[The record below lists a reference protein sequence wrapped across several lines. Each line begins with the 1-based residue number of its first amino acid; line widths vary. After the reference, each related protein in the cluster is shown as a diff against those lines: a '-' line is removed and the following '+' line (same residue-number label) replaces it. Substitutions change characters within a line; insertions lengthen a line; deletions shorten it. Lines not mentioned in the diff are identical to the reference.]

1 MYFYY
6 RKDVFSVKILEL
18 TLTNFLPIIS
28 GIGKDCIH
36 IDLRDSES
44 TINVLIG
51 KIGSGKTYI
60 LSHLQPFSTV
70 GTLDVRNQDDP
81 IVPEKDGQ
89 KIIMY
94 EKDNH
99 EYKITHD
106 YIWSGKSHTKKSYIE
121 KDGIELNEN
130 GNGSSFKE
138 IIRLEFGIEQSFLRL
153 IRLGPNVINFI
164 NMKATERKSF
174 VASLL
179 ASTEIYLLL
188 YKNWSSELRTL
199 NTQASILMNK
209 LNNIPYHDIN
219 ELESQITEMQ
229 DTLCSLNGEL
239 TDFTKEKFA
248 LQAENKSYM
257 DGKSLQE
264 LKIEET
270 QLKNHID
277 KMKDEVILLENQL
290 AVFQTYPNINDVSK
304 EIGKLDQMLSSTT
317 EKLTLYNSEYDEIS
331 KNLNIAI
338 DRKTTMEND
347 SHMKTLHET
356 YDMLISQS
364 EIYKKELHEFNCQYS
379 SKFLSTLLG
388 DLNTVNILISE
399 IGQYDTDIVKTL
411 CNSDASA
418 IQYAKKKVDILTYRK
433 IKVQKEMSNLKFSET
448 YQVTSPLYF
457 PPFCP
462 TSSCPYYRTH
472 PETLKRSTH
481 GKNAVQ
487 EQLVLY
493 QNELKD
499 LDIEIYRYSDYPI
512 IYHKIQNVKE
522 MLDKMIPVLNKI
534 GALKCGS
541 LVTILT
547 LANYRVWYDY
557 DKIVDTIDLL
567 EKREKYADLIS
578 QIKIIKS
585 EIDELDMQ
593 DISSISNEI
602 SVLSVKKK
610 EKEVEIQNTEKAYLE
625 LESSLKKYNR
635 MYVELSEKSIHETN
649 LKNAKETISNMV
661 NRIDM
666 LQKAFDMIDMNA
678 SKIQLLDTK
687 SIELKA
693 KIDELSSKLD
703 EHKTILHDMKYTNNE
718 LTNVLEEQKY
728 MSYMVDAVS
737 SKKGIPLIM
746 IQMFLDQCREMVNDL
761 IFNICEDDLEI
772 LPFDINETEFK
783 IPYMVNGQKIDDISK
798 ASQGQSSIVSTAMS
812 FALARQTGSSVY
824 NIPLLDEMDAP
835 LHKSDKQR
843 FIAILLKHLSEIGS
857 EQCFVITH
865 DDNTFDGYPVQV
877 IMTTNENVNTDK
889 YTNIIRL

>member
-1 MYFYY
+1 M
-6 RKDVFSVKILEL
+6 KILEL
-18 TLTNFLPIIS
+18 TLINFLPIIS
-28 GIGKDCIH
+28 GIGKECIH
-36 IDLRDSES
+36 IDLRDSKS

-81 IVPEKDGQ
+81 IVTGKDGK
-89 KIIMY
+89 KIILY
-94 EKDNH
+94 QKDGH
-99 EYKITHD
+99 EYRITHD

-138 IIRLEFGIEQSFLRL
+138 LIRLEFGIEQSFLRL

-164 NMKATERKSF
+164 NMKATERKAF
-174 VASLL
+174 IASLL

-209 LNNIPYHDIN
+209 LNNLPYVN
-219 ELESQITEMQ
+219 TEELESQISEIQ
-229 DTLCSLNGEL
+229 DKLCSLNDEL
-239 TDFTKEKFA
+239 TDLTKEKYT

-270 QLKNHID
+270 QLLRDISET
-277 KMKDEVILLENQL
+277 KDEIKSLENQL
-290 AVFQTYPNINDVSK
+290 VSFEAYPNINEVSK
-304 EIGKLDQMLSSTT
+304 EIGKLDQKLTSTT
-317 EKLTLYNSEYDEIS
+317 ERLALCNTEYDEIS
-331 KNLNIAI
+331 TNLNISI

-356 YDMLISQS
+356 YDTLVFQS
-364 EIYKKELHEFNCQYS
+364 EVYKKELNGFACQYS
-379 SKFLSTLLG
+379 SEYLSTLIG
-388 DLNTVNILISE
+388 DLNTVNMIISE

-411 CNSDASA
+411 CNSDASV

-448 YQVTSPLYF
+448 YQATTPLYF

-462 TSSCPYYRTH
+462 TSSCPYYKTH

-481 GKNAVQ
+481 GRNVVQ
-487 EQLVLY
+487 EQLIVY

-512 IYHKIQNVKE
+512 IYNKIQNVKK
-522 MLDKMIPVLNKI
+522 MLEKIIPVLKKI
-534 GALKCGS
+534 DALKYES
-541 LVTILT
+541 LITILT
-547 LANYRVWYDY
+547 FANYRVWYDY
-557 DKIVDTIDLL
+557 DKIVDTIDLI
-567 EKREKYADLIS
+567 EKRAKYADLIS
-578 QIKIIKS
+578 QMKIIKS
-585 EIDELDMQ
+585 EIDELDIQ
-593 DISSISNEI
+593 DIASISNEI
-602 SVLSVKKK
+602 STLTMKKK
-610 EKEVEIQNTEKAYLE
+610 EKESEIGE
-625 LESSLKKYNR
+625 LEKTYSELEESLKRYNK
-635 MYVELSEKSIHETN
+635 MYVELSEKSIYESN
-649 LKNAKETISNMV
+649 LKNAKEAISNMS
-661 NRIDM
+661 NRIDV
-666 LQKAFDMIDMNA
+666 LRKAFDMIDINV
-678 SKIQLLDTK
+678 SKIQLIDTK
-687 SIELKA
+687 CVGLKT
-693 KIDELSSKLD
+693 KIDEISSKLD
-703 EHKTILHDMKYTNNE
+703 EHKTVLHDMKYTNDE
-718 LTNVLEEQKY
+718 LSKVLEEQNY

-737 SKKGIPLIM
+737 SKKGIPLVM
-746 IQMFLDQCREMVNDL
+746 IQMFLDRCREMVNDL

-812 FALARQTGSSVY
+812 FALARQTGTSVY